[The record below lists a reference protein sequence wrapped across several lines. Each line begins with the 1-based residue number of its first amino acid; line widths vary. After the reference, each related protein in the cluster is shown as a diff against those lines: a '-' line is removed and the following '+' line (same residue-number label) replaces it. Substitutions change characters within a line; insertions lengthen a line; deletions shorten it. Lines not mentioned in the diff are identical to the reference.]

1 MDNINITN
9 LISVIIPV
17 YNVAAFLN
25 RCLQSVINQSY
36 GNIEIILVDD
46 GSTDGS
52 GDVCD
57 EYSKLDD
64 RVKVIHTENRGLSA
78 ARNRGILESKGEWI
92 CFLDSD
98 DWYEKSFCSKLID
111 FARLNDCDIVCCGIY
126 TAYDEKNKLVR
137 THYSDSIFDNMN
149 AQRALARYELMDYA
163 WDKLYRKDL
172 WQDVIYPEGFYVEDM
187 GTTYKIFAK
196 ARRVGTVGDILYNYF
211 HNANSISKTRST
223 KLKED
228 AFLMYRSRFEYYS
241 KLYPDIS
248 ASQEVELIRLAIRC
262 ITPIFKKDNYARTEA
277 KKVIAS
283 KRKHLKLNGK
293 TAILLFLY
301 KPLCWLQY
309 RKLL

>member
-1 MDNINITN
+1 MNNKDIKN

-17 YNVAAFLN
+17 YNVEAFLN

-36 GNIEIILVDD
+36 NFIEVILVDD

-98 DWYEKSFCSKLID
+98 DWYEKNFCSKLID
-111 FARLNDCDIVCCGIY
+111 FANKNECDIVCCGHY
-126 TAYDEKNKLVR
+126 TAYDEKNKLVGK
-137 THYSDSIFDNMN
+137 HYSDSLLDNID
-149 AQRALARYELMDYA
+149 AQWAIARYELMDYA
-163 WDKLYRKDL
+163 WDKLYKKNL
-172 WQDVIYPEGFYVEDM
+172 WKDVIFPEGFYVEDM

-196 ARRVGTVGDILYNYF
+196 ARRVGTVEDVLYNYF
-211 HNANSISKTRST
+211 QNDNSISRTRSI
-223 KLKED
+223 KLNED
-228 AFLMYRSRFEYYS
+228 AFLMYKCRYEYYR
-241 KLYPDIS
+241 KLYPEIS
-248 ASQEVELIRLAIRC
+248 ATQEVELIRLAIHC

-277 KKVIAS
+277 KKVIVL
-283 KRKHLKLNGK
+283 KRKHLKLSGK
-293 TAILLFLY
+293 IAILLLLY